1 MSDLTLR
8 VCTDADLPELQR
20 LAERDSSVVPAGRLL
35 AAEAGGRILAAISI
49 ESRAVIADPFVA
61 TGDAVDL
68 LRRRALQIRRAHG
81 PGGPALLP
89 RLRRR
94 QGASPAS
101 AET

>member
-8 VCTDADLPELQR
+8 ICNEGDYLALQR
-20 LAERDSSVVPAGRLL
+20 LAERDSSVIPAGRVLG
-35 AAEAGGRILAAISI
+35 AVAGGRLLAAISI
-49 ESRAVIADPFVA
+49 ETGAVIADPFQR

-68 LRRRALQIRRAHG
+68 LRRRASQLRRAHG
-81 PGGPALLP
+81 PRGPRPLP

-94 QGASPAS
+94 SSGPPAP

>member
-8 VCTDADLPELQR
+8 ICTEADLPELQR

-35 AAEAGGRILAAISI
+35 AAEASGRLLAAMSI
-49 ESRAVIADPFVA
+49 DGGEVVADPFVA

-68 LRRRALQIRRAHG
+68 LRRRALQLRRAHG

-94 QGASPAS
+94 HSASPAS